1 MSRTSALYSI
11 LAVLA
16 VVPACHGKQAKN
28 SSPPTPIHVRAVHE
42 PSDLRGARYSGT
54 IEPATRVDVA
64 FKVSGY
70 VGQLLQVPGQ
80 DGKLRKAQEGDVVSA
95 GTVLAVVRQGDY
107 VQKLAAANAQLAH
120 ALANAGQAKIDHNR
134 TQRLLASNAVPVAD
148 GDLAKSRLA
157 AAEALVRGAEA
168 QASDAQILL
177 GDTSVRS
184 PISGVIVKRDIEAG
198 TFVGPGAPAFSV
210 ADISRVK
217 FVFGAPAS
225 LLPRLTQGAPV
236 TVHVDTIDADL
247 EGTVTRI
254 SPTGDPK
261 SHVFDV
267 ETTIPNADGRLK
279 PGFVASL
286 GFAPETKNAPTIV
299 LPLGG
304 VVRSAHDSRG
314 FAVYVVRN
322 EEGTSVARLREVTL
336 GAVIGSEV
344 QVVSGLQKG
353 DLIVSTGATL
363 LVDGSHVRI
372 LPT

>member
-107 VQKLAAANAQLAH
+107 VQK
-120 ALANAGQAKIDHNR
+120 
-134 TQRLLASNAVPVAD
+134 QRLLASNAVPVAD